1 MAFLAQQVPAPPGSP
16 QTVLCQKPKSSH
28 VRRLRSQ
35 PRDGRGQ
42 KDLRAAG
49 SSGTARELLTARSRV
64 RRERGHSGTD
74 GQTGCSCSG
83 ALRASIRTGSLR
95 LSPWQGR
102 LKGDKALITALASLV
117 PRGGFSSSFRCSG
130 QGLGEQVP
138 DSSPRSLP
146 CRQRQLG
153 SPAEEQPRWCFVIH
167 FKLK

>member
-1 MAFLAQQVPAPPGSP
+1 MAFPAQQVPAPPGSP
-16 QTVLCQKPKSSH
+16 QTLLCQKPESSH
-28 VRRLRSQ
+28 VRRPRSR

-64 RRERGHSGTD
+64 RRERGRSGTG
-74 GQTGCSCSG
+74 GQTDRQ
-83 ALRASIRTGSLR
+83 AAPRASIRTGSLW

-102 LKGDKALITALASLV
+102 LKGDKVLITALASLV
-117 PRGGFSSSFRCSG
+117 PRGGFSSSFQCSG

-146 CRQRQLG
+146 CHQQQLG
-153 SPAEEQPRWCFVIH
+153 SPAEEQPRWCFVIY